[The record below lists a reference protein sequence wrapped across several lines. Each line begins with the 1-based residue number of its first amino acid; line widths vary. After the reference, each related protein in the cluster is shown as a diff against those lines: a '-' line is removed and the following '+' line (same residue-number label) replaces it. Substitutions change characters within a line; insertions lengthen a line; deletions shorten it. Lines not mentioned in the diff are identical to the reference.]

1 MCIHHVLGLAP
12 VQVLVLVLDLV
23 LVSRNML
30 VSWKKGTSLQYILNK
45 ETLQPS

>member
-12 VQVLVLVLDLV
+12 GQVLVLVLDLV
-23 LVSRNML
+23 SCNML
-30 VSWKKGTSLQYILNK
+30 VSWKKGASLQYILNK